1 MGHDMP
7 GMGGGCS
14 MSMLFNADPTPCVLF
29 ESWHIQSGGGL
40 FFSMVAIAL
49 LGVFYEW
56 SRLYA
61 SRYDRA
67 IKMRALL
74 AAGSN
79 GRRTPTDE
87 GSLGASRSIAVAR
100 GSAVRAPAGAQLVRS
115 LIYVFNVALSF
126 VLCVATGLIEADFR
140 RMLIVMAS
148 RSAVCLS
155 LRTGLLF
162 SQSADIPVLQLLSH
176 LSRSLVR

>member
-29 ESWHIQSGGGL
+29 ESWHVQSRGGL
-40 FFSMVAIAL
+40 FCSMVAIAL
-49 LGVFYEW
+49 LGVSYEY

-79 GRRTPTDE
+79 GRRTPTEE

-100 GSAVRAPAGAQLVRS
+100 GSAVRAPAGAQVVRS

-126 VLCVATGLIEADFR
+126 MLCVATGPYVADVR
-140 RMLIVMAS
+140 RMLIVMVSEALVPP
-148 RSAVCLS
+148 RSTRGGDLYA
-155 LRTGLLF
+155 
-162 SQSADIPVLQLLSH
+162 
-176 LSRSLVR
+176 